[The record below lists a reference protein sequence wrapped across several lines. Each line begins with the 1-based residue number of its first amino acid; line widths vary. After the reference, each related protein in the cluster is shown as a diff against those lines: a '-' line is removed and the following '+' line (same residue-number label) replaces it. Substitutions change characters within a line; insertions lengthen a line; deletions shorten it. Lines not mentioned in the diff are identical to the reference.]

1 MTTVG
6 YGDYYPETTLGHM
19 VGSLCAISGLIMT
32 ALPVA
37 IIGSNFNAYWEHN
50 KKRRRLQLSRLKRK
64 RKSRNNNLKNLLL
77 TMRNQAKVVDQ
88 DFWFCSHRLT
98 STCRLTCD
106 MSHDC
111 CSDQSYCS
119 LLIFHF
125 HTFRFRCSRRWLYD
139 IYWPYTVLFHVD

>member
-88 DFWFCSHRLT
+88 DF
-98 STCRLTCD
+98 
-106 MSHDC
+106 
-111 CSDQSYCS
+111 
-119 LLIFHF
+119 
-125 HTFRFRCSRRWLYD
+125 
-139 IYWPYTVLFHVD
+139 